1 MESSFFN
8 PVRMPQP
15 KSNEKSEQIIT
26 LLAQSPELADL
37 LLAFAGKLAGSQA
50 NL

>member
-1 MESSFFN
+1 MEKSFFS
-8 PVRMPQP
+8 PAPETELKRD
-15 KSNEKSEQIIT
+15 EKSEQIIT
-26 LLAQSPELADL
+26 MLAQSPELADL